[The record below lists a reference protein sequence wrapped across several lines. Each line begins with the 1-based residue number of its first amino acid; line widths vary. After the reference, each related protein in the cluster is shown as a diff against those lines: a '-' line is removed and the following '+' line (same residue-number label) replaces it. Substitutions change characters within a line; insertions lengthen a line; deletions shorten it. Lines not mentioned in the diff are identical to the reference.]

1 MAQKKNEQEHRM
13 LFDIRGKRKNVVRV
27 VYAVL
32 ALLMGLSLF
41 LVVGPNVG
49 GIFDS
54 ETTSGEETAQRFED
68 RAEAIELKL
77 KKDPEN
83 PNLLLALTRQRIYA
97 GNALSVINPETGG
110 VALTADSRQQLEQ
123 ASNAWS
129 EYLDATE
136 NPSPAGAQ
144 LAAPM
149 FFSLAETGNS
159 VAEVEANIAAA
170 AEAQEIVARARPSL
184 GTLSTL
190 AIYSLFTFDYDE
202 AKKVGEEARK
212 FAGSK
217 FDREN
222 LENQLEE
229 TEKRAKEAEK
239 RFVEFEKATK
249 GQGKESLESPLGGLS
264 GGGSLGP

>member
-1 MAQKKNEQEHRM
+1 MAQKKNEQEHQM
-13 LFDIRGKRKNVVRV
+13 LFDIRGRRKNVVRV

-83 PNLLLALTRQRIYA
+83 PDLLLALTRQRIYA
-97 GNALSVINPETGG
+97 GNALAVINPETGA
-110 VALTADSRQQLEQ
+110 VQQTTDSRLQLQQ
-123 ASNAWS
+123 ASNAWT
-129 EYLDATE
+129 EYLEATDD
-136 NPSPAGAQ
+136 PSPAGAQ
-144 LAAPM
+144 LTAPM
-149 FFSLAETGNS
+149 LFSLAETGTS
-159 VAEVEANIAAA
+159 VAEIEANVAAA

-190 AIYSLFTFDYDE
+190 AIYSLFTFDYPK
-202 AKKVGEEARK
+202 AKKVEEEARGY
-212 FAGSK
+212 ANSK
-217 FDREN
+217 FEREN

-229 TEKRAKEAEK
+229 TEKRAREVEK
-239 RFVEFEKATK
+239 SFVEFEKATK

-264 GGGSLGP
+264 GSLGP

>member
-13 LFDIRGKRKNVVRV
+13 LFDIRGRRKNVVRV
-27 VYAVL
+27 VYAIL

-54 ETTSGEETAQRFED
+54 ETSSGEEAAQRFED
-68 RAEAIELKL
+68 QAEAIERKL
-77 KKDPEN
+77 KQDPDN

-97 GNALSVINPETGG
+97 GNALSAINPETG
-110 VALTADSRQQLEQ
+110 VPQLTVDSRQQLDQ

-129 EYLDATE
+129 QYLEATDE
-136 NPSPAGAQ
+136 PSPSGAQ

-149 FFSLAETGNS
+149 LFSLGETGFS
-159 VAEVEANIAAA
+159 VGEVEANIAAA
-170 AEAQEIVARARPSL
+170 AEAQRIVAEARPSL
-184 GTLSTL
+184 GSLSTL
-190 AIYSLFTFDYDE
+190 AIYTLFSFDFEE

-212 FAGSK
+212 YADSK
-217 FDREN
+217 FERET

-229 TEKRAKEAEK
+229 TEERAKEAQK
-239 RFVEFEKATK
+239 RFAEFEKAAR
-249 GQGKESLESPLGGLS
+249 GQGKERLESPLGGLS
-264 GGGSLGP
+264 GESSLGP